1 MRWMCRII
9 PTGDLSSIA
18 QKQSL
23 LIFGR
28 RIKTQEMQS
37 RLFVAP
43 TLMKLAFGDNIF
55 DDAFNTGTQSQLL
68 LNELKMLYSTPTMDY
83 NEHAKA
89 DRINQILTFTD
100 FGGLDYNQFI
110 WMHSKCTFF
119 YTPRVEEALRTL
131 IEFIRDHHCVGFEKD
146 ILPPIV
152 ADNIF
157 FIAVQLFE
165 FIYDL
170 KDESF
175 NDFLLLAVRKIARA
189 KNLIGLTKYLS
200 SKSIGSCTNN
210 RWRALIGEKLD
221 DKEEPTF
228 IDLFVALVDDN
239 VPITKSVVK
248 DNFFN
253 IKDRATEILNYLLFA
268 NDYGTIN
275 RWLVTSNPSKFF
287 KAAKVKPGSVF
298 FTTEFYHKLILVE
311 PFDKDILKSAYLPVF
326 YEHYMAEYGEQ
337 VRKPSFAAYASS
349 VNRGGRAMARIAASI
364 RPAHRP
370 RPRPRRAARHT
381 STSSSSS
388 SSN

>member
-1 MRWMCRII
+1 
-9 PTGDLSSIA
+9 
-18 QKQSL
+18 
-23 LIFGR
+23 
-28 RIKTQEMQS
+28 MQS
-37 RLFVAP
+37 KMFVAP
-43 TLMKLAFGDNIF
+43 TIMRLAFGDNVF

-119 YTPRVEEALRTL
+119 YKPRVEQALTTL
-131 IEFIRDHHCVGFEKD
+131 IEFIRDHHCVDIEKD

-157 FIAVQLFE
+157 FIAIQLFE
-165 FIYDL
+165 FINDL
-170 KDESF
+170 KDDSF

-221 DKEEPTF
+221 DTEEPSF
-228 IDLFVALVDDN
+228 IDLFIDLVHDN
-239 VPITKSVVK
+239 VPITKDVVK
-248 DNFFN
+248 NSFFD
-253 IKDRATEILNYLLFA
+253 IRGRATEILNYLIIA
-268 NDYGTIN
+268 NDVKTID
-275 RWLVTSNPSKFF
+275 RWFAYSNPSKFF

-311 PFDKDILKSAYLPVF
+311 PFDKNILKSAYLPVF

-337 VRKPSFAAYASS
+337 VTTPSFAAYASS
-349 VNRGGRAMARIAASI
+349 VNRGRRAMARIMAI
-364 RPAHRP
+364 TRPAHRP
-370 RPRPRRAARHT
+370 RPRPRARRTRNT
-381 STSSSSS
+381 STTYS

>member
-1 MRWMCRII
+1 
-9 PTGDLSSIA
+9 
-18 QKQSL
+18 
-23 LIFGR
+23 
-28 RIKTQEMQS
+28 
-37 RLFVAP
+37 
-43 TLMKLAFGDNIF
+43 MKLAFGDNVF

-68 LNELKMLYSTPTMDY
+68 LGELKMLYSTPTMDY

-119 YTPRVEEALRTL
+119 YKPRVEQALITL
-131 IEFIRDHHCVGFEKD
+131 IEFIRDHHCVDIEKD
-146 ILPPIV
+146 IIPPIV

-165 FIYDL
+165 FINDL
-170 KDESF
+170 KDDSF

-221 DKEEPTF
+221 DTEELSH
-228 IDLFVALVDDN
+228 IDLFIELVLDN
-239 VPITKSVVK
+239 VPITKDIVK
-248 DNFFN
+248 DNFFD
-253 IKDRATEILNYLLFA
+253 IKNRATEILNYLLFA
-268 NDYGTIN
+268 NDYGTID

-287 KAAKVKPGSVF
+287 KAAKVKDGSVF

-311 PFDKDILKSAYLPVF
+311 PFDKNVLKSAYLPVF
-326 YEHYMAEYGEQ
+326 YKHYMAEYGEQ
-337 VRKPSFAAYASS
+337 VRRPSFAAYASS
-349 VNRGGRAMARIAASI
+349 VNRGRRALARIMAST

-370 RPRPRRAARHT
+370 RPRPRRTRNT
-381 STSSSSS
+381 STTSSSS
-388 SSN
+388 N